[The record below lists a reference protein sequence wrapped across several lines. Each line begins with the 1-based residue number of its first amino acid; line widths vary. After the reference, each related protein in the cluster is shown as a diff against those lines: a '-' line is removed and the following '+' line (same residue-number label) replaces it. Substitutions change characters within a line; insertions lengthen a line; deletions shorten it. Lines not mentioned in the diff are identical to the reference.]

1 MNPTRIVLLAAV
13 AMALGG
19 CGGSSDN
26 TTTEAAT
33 TTATTTAAVTTIT
46 TAATTTTAPPVTT
59 VSIRVV
65 GGKPDGG
72 IVRQT
77 VDKGARVVVVVD
89 SDTADEVHIHGYDIS
104 ADVEAGTTVEIPFVA
119 DTPGRFE
126 IELENLGVELA
137 EITVQ

>member
-1 MNPTRIVLLAAV
+1 MNPTRIVLLAAGV
-13 AMALGG
+13 LALAG

-33 TTATTTAAVTTIT
+33 TEATATTTE
-46 TAATTTTAPPVTT
+46 AATTTAGTTTAAPATT

-104 ADVEAGTTVEIPFVA
+104 ADVEAGTTVQIPFVA

-126 IELENLGVELA
+126 IELEKLGVELA